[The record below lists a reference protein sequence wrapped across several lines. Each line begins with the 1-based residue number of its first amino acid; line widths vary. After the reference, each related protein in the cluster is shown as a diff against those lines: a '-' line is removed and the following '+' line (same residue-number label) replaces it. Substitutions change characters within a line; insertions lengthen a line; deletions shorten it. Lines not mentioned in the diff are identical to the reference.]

1 MPKVSLKDLDLAQV
15 NSDKEALILAQKIL
29 CENPFD
35 DKEAFKNAQ
44 LIASVL
50 ILKTKE
56 AGGNGNGNDFRRYFT
71 HKSANVVRIEEIK
84 FLAEMCSGTE
94 ASKLFKEGAEWLRFV
109 EVLFIKDAIF
119 KTRSK

>member
-56 AGGNGNGNDFRRYFT
+56 AGGNGNDLRRYFT

-109 EVLFIKDAIF
+109 EVLIIKDAIF